1 MRPHDERDPK
11 TMQPSV
17 IPNSSADTS
26 LALIEEQ
33 ADRKIRRIWHDG
45 RWFFS
50 VIDVIGVLTESATPR
65 RYWAELK
72 AKVRGEGFNEVFAK
86 IEQLKMTAN
95 DGKQRTTDGAD
106 TTTMLRIV
114 QSVPSPKAE
123 PIKQWLAREGAKR
136 LEALAHPI
144 DPAEADAERD
154 ALRRPERDAPLLA
167 WADYFEQ
174 MASLFRRQYAFEAQL
189 RAAQDQVDEYGD
201 RLDEQDE
208 WLNEHAQRLED
219 HDRRFAGQDAQLGAM
234 QRDIADLKATQRQLP
249 DLLQRLGPQTLTPPH
264 QAQVKALAVQLHDL
278 GGFAF
283 PTIYGELNT
292 HFHVGKY
299 SDIPD
304 AEWEAVVAWFRV
316 RLDATG
322 KRRSGR

>member
-1 MRPHDERDPK
+1 MRPPDED
-11 TMQPSV
+11 TSETVQPSATPD
-17 IPNSSADTS
+17 IADDAG

-33 ADRKIRRIWHDG
+33 ADRKIRRVWHDG

-50 VIDVIGVLTESATPR
+50 VIDVIGVLTDAPTPR
-65 RYWAELK
+65 MYWADMK
-72 AKVRGEGFNEVFAK
+72 RRIQSEGFHQLLERCQ
-86 IEQLKMTAN
+86 QLKMTAN

-106 TTTMLRIV
+106 TETMLRIV
-114 QSVPSPKAE
+114 QSIPSHKAE
-123 PIKQWLAREGAKR
+123 PIKQWLARVGAKR
-136 LEALAHPI
+136 VEELAQPI
-144 DPAEADAERD
+144 DPVEANAERD
-154 ALRRPERDAPLLA
+154 SLRRPERDAPLLA

-174 MASLFRRQYAFEAQL
+174 MAALFRRQFAYEAQL
-189 RAAQDQVDEYGD
+189 RQVEDQLYEQGV

-219 HDRRFAGQDAQLGAM
+219 HDTRLTGQDTQLGAM
-234 QRDIADLKATQRQLP
+234 QRDIADLKATQGQLP
-249 DLLQRLGPQTLTPPH
+249 DLLQRLGPQTLTPAH
-264 QAQVKALAVQLHDL
+264 QARVKAWAVQLHDL

-299 SDIPD
+299 GDIAD

-316 RLDATG
+316 RLDAAE
-322 KRRSGR
+322 RRRNGR

>member
-1 MRPHDERDPK
+1 MRPHDEHGPA
-11 TMQPSV
+11 
-17 IPNSSADTS
+17 IPQRSEVSDISADTS

-50 VIDVIGVLTESATPR
+50 VIDVIGVLTDAPTPR
-65 RYWAELK
+65 MYWADMK
-72 AKVRGEGFNEVFAK
+72 RRIQNEGFHQLLAFCQ
-86 IEQLKMTAN
+86 QLKMPSS
-95 DGKQRTTDGAD
+95 DGKNYRTDATD
-106 TTTMLRIV
+106 TETMLRIV

-136 LEALAHPI
+136 LEELAHPI

-189 RAAQDQVDEYGD
+189 RAAQDQLDEHGD
-201 RLDEQDE
+201 RLDEQDM
-208 WLNEHAQRLED
+208 WLNEHAQRLEG
-219 HDRRFAGQDAQLGAM
+219 HDAQLDAV
-234 QRDIADLKATQRQLP
+234 QRDIADLKAGQSQLP

-264 QAQVKALAVQLHDL
+264 QAQVKAWAVQLHDL

-316 RLDATG
+316 RLD
-322 KRRSGR
+322 